1 MVEYSRNSKYQTQK
15 KEEVNRNGWLAICDI
30 KNCHNENGAVIKI
43 NYFLFCK
50 VCEGRKLTQTAREMR
65 KHFFHTV
72 LRRLF
77 HNLSL
82 PQKPFFSTSLLSAL
96 QLSSPQAPQLNYLT
110 FFSLICCSQLV
121 TSLQHKPSYKPLK
134 QDTKKS
140 ATSLPSCSPLSW
152 IPGRRW
158 MGPFLSLIPRLFL

>member
-1 MVEYSRNSKYQTQK
+1 M
-15 KEEVNRNGWLAICDI
+15 
-30 KNCHNENGAVIKI
+30 
-43 NYFLFCK
+43 
-50 VCEGRKLTQTAREMR
+50 TQTARKMR

-82 PQKPFFSTSLLSAL
+82 PQKPLFSTSLLSAL

-121 TSLQHKPSYKPLK
+121 TSLQHKPSHKPLK

-158 MGPFLSLIPRLFL
+158 MGPFSKPDPQTLPLRNLRIHILENDGMWFDQPAKATIYVPEKLIRKKQNKTAYPYPTREKVVS